1 MGYRSNFFIFC
12 RDCIGGS
19 ISRMKSIGKSLED
32 AGKALLIVMDEQRR
46 IRYYTTNQKLKM
58 SKLAVVER
66 NFSGLRLQMW
76 TALLDTDISLEG
88 GTS

>member
-1 MGYRSNFFIFC
+1 
-12 RDCIGGS
+12 
-19 ISRMKSIGKSLED
+19 MKSIGKSLED

-66 NFSGLRLQMW
+66 IFSGLRLQMW
-76 TALLDTDISLEG
+76 TAFLDTDISLEG